1 MERKKTSVLIIDDHP
16 LICDAYVNALNFVE
30 KEDSDLFFTTT
41 LAHNCDD
48 AFAKIKESSN
58 RILKYE
64 LIFLDIKLPES
75 KDKKIVSGEDLAIKI
90 KELLPD
96 AKVIISTT
104 YNDSYRIYSLMK
116 NLNPDGLLIKNDIT
130 AIELVN
136 AINLVLK
143 SPPYYSSSVS
153 QTLRNEMF
161 DELLLDKID
170 REIIYEL
177 SIGTKTKDLPTIL
190 PLTIAGIEK
199 RKRNLKT
206 IFNVSKLADKY
217 LIIKARERGFL

>member
-1 MERKKTSVLIIDDHP
+1 MEKKTSVLIIDDHP

-30 KEDSDLFFTTT
+30 KEDSDLIFTTT
-41 LAHNCDD
+41 LTHNCDD
-48 AFAKIKESSN
+48 AFARIKESSN

-64 LIFLDIKLPES
+64 LIFLDIKLPAS
-75 KDKKIVSGEDLAIKI
+75 KDKKILSGEDLAVKI

-104 YNDSYRIYSLMK
+104 YNDNYRIYSLMK
-116 NLNPDGLLIKNDIT
+116 NLNPEGLLIKNDVT
-130 AIELVN
+130 ASELVN
-136 AINLVLK
+136 AINRVLK

-161 DELLLDKID
+161 NELLLDKID
-170 REIIYEL
+170 RKMIYEL
-177 SIGTKTKDLPTIL
+177 SIGTKTKDLPTVL
-190 PLTIAGIEK
+190 PLSIAGIEK
-199 RKRNLKT
+199 RKRNLKN